1 MNEIKPSQ
9 SIGIRKSLVDGPEK
23 VSGKAKYSSDF
34 MPIGCLVGRI
44 FRSPVAHAE
53 IIKVDIEEAKLLPGV
68 KAVITGDET
77 DEPFGILPIAASNFH
92 LPVTRSVTVV
102 NLSHVLRQLM

>member
-9 SIGIRKSLVDGPEK
+9 SIGVRKSLVDGPEK

-53 IIKVDIEEAKLLPGV
+53 IIKVDIEEAKL
-68 KAVITGDET
+68 
-77 DEPFGILPIAASNFH
+77 
-92 LPVTRSVTVV
+92 
-102 NLSHVLRQLM
+102 

>member
-68 KAVITGDET
+68 KAVITGD
-77 DEPFGILPIAASNFH
+77 FH